1 MTTAAA
7 RLPADGPQSSPAAA
21 AVLALLNRDGE
32 EARLVGGA
40 VRNTLLGLPSGDL
53 DIAATAA
60 PEIVLRRAAEAGLRA
75 VPTGIEHGTVTL
87 LVAGVPVEVTTLRQ
101 DIATDGRRATVVFG
115 RDFARDAQR
124 RDFTINALYA
134 AADGT
139 ITDPVGGLPDLA
151 ARRVRFIGDPEQRI
165 REDYLRILRLFRF
178 HAAYGE
184 GPLDRAALNAALRQ
198 RDGLARLSAERIRT
212 ELFKLLAARRA
223 AAMLQEVADAGFL
236 DRILATAPDTGAF
249 ATLAA
254 ESAPDPV
261 LGLAALAL
269 YSRDDALR
277 LQERLR
283 LSNADTGRLEAA
295 ALVLAALHNATAST
309 GTDRLRALGYRHG
322 VAAVRDGLRLS
333 AARAGAW
340 PLPREAA
347 RAARVLDDPLPRCP
361 WSGADL
367 LARDIPA
374 GPQIGRILARAEAA
388 WVAADFPEDAARQV
402 ALLDAAIAADG
413 DSTPLPGRPALD

>member
-7 RLPADGPQSSPAAA
+7 CLPADGPQASPAAKV
-21 AVLALLNRDGE
+21 VLALLGRDGE
-32 EARLVGGA
+32 DARLVGGA
-40 VRNTLLGLPSGDL
+40 VRNTLLGLPSGDI
-53 DIAATAA
+53 DIATTAR
-60 PEIVLRRAAEAGLRA
+60 PEIVLRRAAAAGLRA
-75 VPTGIEHGTVTL
+75 VPTGLEHGTVTL
-87 LVAGVPVEVTTLRQ
+87 LVAGVPVEVTTLRE
-101 DIATDGRRATVVFG
+101 DVATDGRHATVVFG

-184 GPLDRAALNAALRQ
+184 GPLDPAALTAALRQ

-212 ELFKLLAARRA
+212 ELFKLLTTRRA
-223 AAMLQEVADAGFL
+223 AAMVRETAEAGFL
-236 DRILATAPDTGAF
+236 DRILAIAPDTAAF
-249 ATLAA
+249 AALAA
-254 ESAPDPV
+254 EAATDPV

-269 YSRDDALR
+269 YSRDDAPR

-283 LSNADTGRLEAA
+283 LSNADSSRLMAA
-295 ALVLAALHNATAST
+295 GLVLAALHNVAIST
-309 GTDRLRALGYRHG
+309 GPDRLRTLAYRHG
-322 VAAVRDGLRLS
+322 VPAVRDGLRLA
-333 AARAGAW
+333 AARDTAW
-340 PLPREAA
+340 PLPPQAV

-367 LARDIPA
+367 LARGIPA
-374 GPQIGRILARAEAA
+374 GPRVGRILARAEAA
-388 WVAADFPEDAARQV
+388 WMADNFPADPAHQA
-402 ALLDAAIAADG
+402 ALLNAAIAADG
-413 DSTPLPGRPALD
+413 DATPLPGPPALD

>member
-1 MTTAAA
+1 VTTATAC
-7 RLPADGPQSSPAAA
+7 LPADGPQSSPAAK
-21 AVLALLNRDGE
+21 AVLDLLHCDGE
-32 EARLVGGA
+32 DARLVGGA
-40 VRNTLLGLPSGDL
+40 VRNTLLGLPSGDI
-53 DIAATAA
+53 DIATTAR
-60 PEIVLRRAAEAGLRA
+60 PEIVLRRAAAVGLRA

-87 LVAGVPVEVTTLRQ
+87 LVKGVPVEVTTLRE
-101 DIATDGRRATVVFG
+101 DIATDGRHATVVFG

-151 ARRVRFIGDPEQRI
+151 DRRVRFIGDPEQRI

-184 GPLDRAALNAALRQ
+184 GPLDRAALTAALRQ

-212 ELFKLLAARRA
+212 ELFKLLIARRA
-223 AAMLQEVADAGFL
+223 AAMVRETAEAGFL
-236 DRILATAPDTGAF
+236 DRILATAPDTAAF
-249 ATLAA
+249 AALAA
-254 ESAPDPV
+254 EAASDPV

-269 YSRDDALR
+269 HSRDDAPR

-295 ALVLAALHNATAST
+295 ALIQEALHNAAAST
-309 GTDRLRALGYRHG
+309 GPDRLRTLAYRHG
-322 VAAVRDGLRLS
+322 IAAVRDGLRLA

-340 PLPREAA
+340 PMPPQAA
-347 RAARVLDDPLPRCP
+347 QAARVLDETLPRCP

-367 LARDIPA
+367 LARGIPA

-388 WVAADFPEDAARQV
+388 WVAGNFPEDAARQA

-413 DSTPLPGRPALD
+413 DATPLPGRPALD